1 MYDVSTYVNV
11 CQHQLGCA
19 HASRSQGLPAGDRHR
34 FPPKSLDE
42 DALHPVF
49 LLGHWLFLIGEPSNK
64 ISRGLG
70 QFWASFRLLDV
81 RYRKWKPITICIKL
95 YPRFSGNKQ
104 HADQVTVSEWTLL
117 WNKSCTD
124 TSPSPFRERLS
135 GDPFQDWTYLT
146 GLFGA
151 HPISNPQKDGKNVE
165 VATIYI
171 YILDR

>member
-1 MYDVSTYVNV
+1 MDVYYCYFIIIIIITIIISLIIIIISIIIITIIIIYKYICTTCQHMSTYVNINLAV
-11 CQHQLGCA
+11 LTPPGP
-19 HASRSQGLPAGDRHR
+19 QGLPAGDRHR

-49 LLGHWLFLIGEPSNK
+49 LLGHWLFREL
-64 ISRGLG
+64 
-70 QFWASFRLLDV
+70 A
-81 RYRKWKPITICIKL
+81 
-95 YPRFSGNKQ
+95 
-104 HADQVTVSEWTLL
+104 VTVSEWTLL

-151 HPISNPQKDGKNVE
+151 HPISNPQKNGKNVE
-165 VATIYI
+165 VATTCVYI
-171 YILDR
+171 YI